1 MKLNICRYITIMA
14 QLLGITVG
22 CLLGMFPLLFIE
34 DEDQPVLDVI
44 HKAGLDSEGRMEV
57 WRMKQ
62 LLREL
67 MAGDE
72 RVDVEAFFA
81 SLHLQDKE
89 KIDERECKH
98 LYKSFLSLKSF
109 ETLRQE
115 DAAAAALVASQ

>member
-57 WRMKQ
+57 GRMKQ

-81 SLHLQDKE
+81 SLHLQDRE

-115 DAAAAALVASQ
+115 DAAALVASQ